1 MGSLRIMRDCFIVV
15 RIDGQKFHKFSK
27 RHNFLKP
34 NDKRC
39 LDLMNESAKHV
50 MKAFF
55 PNIVIAYGQS
65 DEFSFIIRRVSD
77 LYKRRQNKITSLIV
91 SSFTSAFVFYWSQY
105 FVNNSTVANDCHQ
118 SVPLQY
124 PPAFDGRCVLYP
136 NAKVVM
142 DYLRWRQVDCHI
154 NNLYNTTFHA
164 LTGQYTKYV
173 ANTSGDNCYSFSTDW
188 RPQTGDRPAPLTAR
202 EATER
207 LSKTVSSDKHEILF
221 TEYGINYNNE
231 LEQFKKG
238 SVIHLNISQQLL
250 ESIVSKNKKKHNIL
264 NQLGDEAEDTDIN
277 QYLSLNYI
285 DIIKEDSLVTE
296 EYDFVVTITS
306 SLQLQQNLAF
316 VNIKNQWLDYFMYL
330 KNDSRLDS
338 LIRDSNIPNK
348 QNISFQP
355 NSTEK
360 SDQKKSPKSGYKS
373 PPKTIH
379 LVRPQISESEKLE
392 RYLSRKQNLDVL
404 EEQNMLTKEI
414 KVDPQSHESL
424 GFNAANEP
432 IVDIEKPIYIK
443 K

>member
-1 MGSLRIMRDCFIVV
+1 TITQELVHTQVMSKSKYEYVRQYEESSDSVLLRDCFIVYEYVRQYEESSDSVLLRDCFIVV

-77 LYKRRQNKITSLIV
+77 VYKRRQNKITSLIV

-164 LTGQYTKYV
+164 LT
-173 ANTSGDNCYSFSTDW
+173 
-188 RPQTGDRPAPLTAR
+188 
-202 EATER
+202 
-207 LSKTVSSDKHEILF
+207 
-221 TEYGINYNNE
+221 
-231 LEQFKKG
+231 
-238 SVIHLNISQQLL
+238 
-250 ESIVSKNKKKHNIL
+250 
-264 NQLGDEAEDTDIN
+264 
-277 QYLSLNYI
+277 
-285 DIIKEDSLVTE
+285 
-296 EYDFVVTITS
+296 
-306 SLQLQQNLAF
+306 
-316 VNIKNQWLDYFMYL
+316 
-330 KNDSRLDS
+330 
-338 LIRDSNIPNK
+338 
-348 QNISFQP
+348 
-355 NSTEK
+355 
-360 SDQKKSPKSGYKS
+360 
-373 PPKTIH
+373 
-379 LVRPQISESEKLE
+379 
-392 RYLSRKQNLDVL
+392 
-404 EEQNMLTKEI
+404 
-414 KVDPQSHESL
+414 
-424 GFNAANEP
+424 
-432 IVDIEKPIYIK
+432 
-443 K
+443 